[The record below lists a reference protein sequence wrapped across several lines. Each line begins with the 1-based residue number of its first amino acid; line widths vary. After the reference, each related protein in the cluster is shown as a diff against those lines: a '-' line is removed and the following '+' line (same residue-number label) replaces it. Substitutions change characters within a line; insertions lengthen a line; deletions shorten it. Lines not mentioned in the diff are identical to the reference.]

1 MFQQLDSAHSGIHFN
16 NVMTE
21 TDSINP
27 LTHVNIYNGGGV
39 GVGDFNNDGL
49 PDIYFAGNMVSNK
62 LYLNKGNMKFDDVT
76 EQASVTGNS
85 KWCRGVSVIDINNDG
100 LQDLYVAASMLNDAE
115 RRKNLL
121 YVNQGNKGEVPV
133 FKEMAREYGLD
144 DTTHTT
150 MSYFFDYDNDGDLDV
165 FLLVNEIRPKEN
177 QSKFRPIKTDG
188 SHPSTSSLYRNDW
201 SDSLKHGVFVNVSAH
216 AGVTIEGYGHGAVI
230 TDINNDG
237 WKDIYVTNDFISN
250 NILYIN
256 NHDGTFT
263 DQVKAYFKH
272 TSTFAMGV
280 EMQDINNDGLI
291 DVFELDMNPQ
301 DNYRKKMMLS
311 ANNYQTFQAFDRYN
325 YQYQYSRNTLQL
337 NRGLRVNENDSLGIP
352 AFSEIGFLSGMS
364 ETDWS
369 WTPMITDFDN
379 DGFRDVIITNGY
391 PKDVTDHDFM
401 VYRARTH
408 TVADPMDI
416 LGQVPQ
422 VKLRNY
428 AYKNNGDLSFV
439 NKTMEW
445 GFEMPAFSGAA
456 AYADFDNDGDMDIV
470 ISNINSE
477 ASLYRNNII
486 DSEEPGTNYLNI
498 KLSGD
503 SLNKA
508 GFGAHISI
516 YYDNGKKQ
524 VCEYSPYRGY
534 LSTLQSVAHF
544 GTGKVNTIDSVVVIW
559 PNAKKQVVSN
569 VHTNQTL
576 QLSVNDTREQYVY
589 TRQQT
594 AANPVFTEITS
605 AAGIQFWQKEVDFID
620 FNIQKLLPH
629 KFTEYS
635 PALAVGDV
643 DGNGLDDIICGGSS
657 TRSTALLLQ
666 QPDGKF
672 LQKALLPE
680 IDALQPD
687 LQRNIDV
694 SGNGTDFLDGSLLL
708 FDADGDGD
716 LDLYITNAGYAQ
728 KANTPAYQ
736 DRLYV
741 NDGKGNLALDK
752 TALPENLTSK
762 LCVRA
767 ADFDKDGDLDLF
779 VGGRVEPWRYPKP
792 VSSVIFRNDSKNGK
806 IQFTDVTASVAP
818 QLTNIGL
825 VCDAVFS
832 DFNGDGWQDLVI
844 AGEWMPVTFLKNE
857 KGIFKAANESSGISD
872 NAGWWNSIAP
882 GDFDKD
888 GDIDYVVGNL
898 GLNSFFKASDKEPVF
913 ITAKDFDGNGSYDAF
928 PSLFLPATHD
938 NPERK
943 EFPAHIRDD
952 VTNQLVSLRTR
963 YQTYKNYATASM
975 GDLFTPEQ
983 LKDALRLKANTLASA
998 LIRNEGNG
1006 KFSIVP
1012 LPTLAQVSVINGM
1025 CVNDFDGD
1033 GNLDVLINGNDFGTD
1048 VSVGRYD
1055 ALNGLLMKGDGKGG
1069 FIPQSI
1075 TESGIFIPGNGKAM
1089 VTLNGTKGNLLV
1101 AASQNKG
1108 PLKLY
1113 ENRKALKSI
1122 ALQPLD
1128 VLAEIKYRDG
1138 KTERRELYYG
1148 YSLLSQSGRSLYVN
1162 DQTVSVTVIDS
1173 KGVSR
1178 KVAF

>member
-1 MFQQLDSAHSGIHFN
+1 
-16 NVMTE
+16 MTE

-39 GVGDFNNDGL
+39 GIGDFNNDGL
-49 PDIYFAGNMVSNK
+49 QDIYFAGNMVSNK
-62 LYLNKGNMKFDDVT
+62 LYLNKGDMKFEDVT
-76 EQASVTGNS
+76 EAAAVTGNG

-115 RRKNLL
+115 KRKNLL
-121 YVNQGNKGEVPV
+121 YINQGNNKSQVPV
-133 FKEMAREYGLD
+133 FKEMSREYGLD
-144 DTTHTT
+144 DTAHTT

-188 SHPSTSSLYRNDW
+188 SHSSTSRLYRNDW
-201 SDSLKHGVFVNVSAH
+201 SDSLQHGVFVNTSAQ

-263 DQVKAYFKH
+263 DHTRDYFKH

-280 EMQDINNDGLI
+280 DMQDINNDGLI
-291 DVFELDMNPQ
+291 DIFELDMNPQ
-301 DNYRKKMMLS
+301 DNFRKKMMMS

-337 NRGLRVNENDSLGIP
+337 NRGTRVGENDSVGIP
-352 AFSEIGFLSGMS
+352 AYSEISFLTGMS

-369 WTPMITDFDN
+369 WTPMITDFDH

-428 AYKNNGDLSFV
+428 AYKNNGDLSFT
-439 NKTMEW
+439 NKSMEW
-445 GFEMPAFSGAA
+445 GFEIPAFSGAA

-470 ISNINSE
+470 VSNINSE
-477 ASLYRNNII
+477 ASLYRNTII
-486 DSEEPGTNYLNI
+486 DKEEANINYLNV

-516 YYDNGKKQ
+516 YYDSGKQQ

-534 LSTLQSVAHF
+534 LSSIQSVAHF
-544 GTGKVNTIDSVVVIW
+544 GTGKANTIDSVVVIW
-559 PNAKKQVVSN
+559 PNMKKQVAAN
-569 VHTNQTL
+569 VKANQTL
-576 QLSVNDTREQYVY
+576 QLSVNDAREPY
-589 TRQQT
+589 TYNKQPL
-594 AANPVFTEITS
+594 AANTIFTEITS
-605 AAGIQFWQKEVDFID
+605 AAGIQFRQQEVDFID

-643 DGNGLDDIICGGSS
+643 DSNGLDDIIVGGSS

-666 QPDGKF
+666 QTDGKF
-672 LQKALLPE
+672 LRKALLPE
-680 IDALQPD
+680 IDAQELN

-694 SGNGTDFLDGSLLL
+694 TGKGADFLDGGLLL

-716 LDLYITNAGYAQ
+716 LDLYIANAGYAQ
-728 KANTPAYQ
+728 RANTPAYQ

-741 NDGKGNLALDK
+741 NDGKGNFTLDK

-779 VGGRVEPWRYPKP
+779 VGGRVEPWGYPKP
-792 VSSVIFRNDSKNGK
+792 VSSFIFRNDTKNGK
-806 IQFTDVTASVAP
+806 TQFTDVTATVAP
-818 QLTNIGL
+818 NLKNAGL

-832 DFNGDGWQDLVI
+832 DFDNDGWQDLVI

-857 KGIFKAANESSGISD
+857 KGIFKSSSESSGIND
-872 NAGWWNSIAP
+872 KAGWWNSIAP

-888 GDIDYVVGNL
+888 GDVDYIVGNL
-898 GLNSFFKASDKEPVF
+898 GLNSFFKASEQEPVY

-938 NPERK
+938 HPERK

-952 VTNQLVSLRTR
+952 ATNQLVSLRTR
-963 YQTYKNYATASM
+963 YQAYKDYANASM
-975 GDLFTPEQ
+975 QDLFTPEQ
-983 LKDALRLKANTLASA
+983 MKDALRLKANTLASS
-998 LIRNEGNG
+998 LIKNEGNG
-1006 KFSIVP
+1006 KFSVVP

-1055 ALNGLLMKGDGKGG
+1055 AMNGLLMKGDGKGN
-1069 FIPQSI
+1069 FAPQSI
-1075 TESGIFIPGNGKAM
+1075 MESGIFIPGNGKAM
-1089 VTLNGTKGNLLV
+1089 VALKNAGGNLLV

-1113 ENRKALKSI
+1113 QNRKTLKSI

-1128 VLAEIKYRDG
+1128 VLAEIKYKDG

-1148 YSLLSQSGRSLYVN
+1148 YSLLSQSGRSLFVN
-1162 DQTVSVTVIDS
+1162 DQAVSVIVTDS
-1173 KGVSR
+1173 KGGKREVVGD
-1178 KVAF
+1178 KW